1 MDCPPAGFGGRAAG
15 RLAVNDVTRHDTG
28 EDGRPSAQRFDEA
41 FDVVVVGYGFAG
53 AIAAV
58 EAHDAGARVLLIEK
72 MPFPG
77 GISILSGG
85 AVRCAFDAAEAFEY
99 LKATNAG
106 TTPDDVLR
114 ALAEGMAAAE
124 DQVNA
129 LAERVG
135 ARINNKGAGA
145 LADLPGRKG
154 GNYPFPGWKTFYNTK
169 IDEVP
174 NFDRYATYPRVRA
187 RPGAPGPL
195 LFRVVEQNVSLRD
208 IAVRL
213 STPAVRLIHD
223 PGSGVQGVAVDTGRG
238 RRAIKARCGVVL
250 ACGGFEG
257 DVEMQR
263 QFWQT
268 KPVLTAATRG
278 NTGDGIRMA
287 QACGAA
293 LWHMWHFHGS
303 YAYRHPDPDFPFALR
318 VKRLPD
324 WNPLYK
330 DEMQVKMVWIIVDE
344 RGRRYMNECPP
355 YMQDTTHRPMEM
367 FDPETMSYPR
377 IPSYL
382 ICDENGR
389 KLYPLGD
396 PRSND
401 PDYAY
406 DWSDDNTKEIGNGIL
421 HQAGSIRGLAEKMEI
436 DPDRLEATVGRWN
449 EMCAQGRDDE
459 FGRPPGTM
467 MPIDTPPFVVGKV
480 WPTVSN
486 TQGGPVHNARQ
497 QVIDTW
503 GEPIRRLYSAGELG
517 SSFGHLYLSGGN
529 VAECFVT
536 GRIAGREVAALAAWD
551 SNMAVGASIGEA
563 K

>member
-1 MDCPPAGFGGRAAG
+1 MTVTSATARGRHAQSPAF
-15 RLAVNDVTRHDTG
+15 
-28 EDGRPSAQRFDEA
+28 QEA

-53 AIAAV
+53 AIAAI
-58 EAHDAGARVLLIEK
+58 EAHDAGAKVLLIEK

-85 AVRCAFDAAEAFEY
+85 AVRSAFDASDAFAY
-99 LKATNAG
+99 LKASSAA

-114 ALAEGMAAAE
+114 ALADGMAAAE
-124 DQVNA
+124 EQVRA

-135 ARINNKGAGA
+135 AKINQKGAGA

-154 GNYPFPGWKTFYNTK
+154 GNYPFPGWQTFYNTK

-174 NFDRYATYPRVRA
+174 NFDRAAIYPRVRA

-195 LFRVVEQNVSLRD
+195 LFRVVEQNVSVRD
-208 IAVRL
+208 ITVWL
-213 STPAVRLIHD
+213 STPALRLVHA
-223 PGSGVQGVAVDTGRG
+223 PQEGVLGVVVQSPRG
-238 RRAIKARCGVVL
+238 ERTIKARRGVVL

-257 DVEMQR
+257 DPSMQV
-263 QFWQT
+263 QYWQT
-268 KPVLTAATRG
+268 KPVLSAATRG

-287 QACGAA
+287 QDCGAA
-293 LWHMWHFHGS
+293 LWHMWLFHGA
-303 YAYRHPDPDFPFALR
+303 YAFRHPDPDFPFALR

-330 DEMQVKMVWIIVDE
+330 NEMKVKMVWIVVDQ

-355 YMQDTTHRPMEM
+355 YMQDTSHRPMEM

-382 ICDENGR
+382 IADENGR

-406 DWSDDNTKEIGNGIL
+406 DWSDDNLKEIECGIL
-421 HQAGSIRGLAEKMEI
+421 ERADTIEGVAKLIGVDGSVLSATIERWNALCAAGS
-436 DPDRLEATVGRWN
+436 DTD
-449 EMCAQGRDDE
+449 

-467 MPIDTPPFVVGKV
+467 TPITTPPFIVGKV

-497 QVIDTW
+497 QVMDTAHRAI
-503 GEPIRRLYSAGELG
+503 PRLYAAGELG
-517 SSFGHLYLSGGN
+517 SAFGHLYLSGGN

-536 GRIAGREVAALAAWD
+536 GRIAGREVADLVPWEQAA
-551 SNMAVGASIGEA
+551 AAE
-563 K
+563 